1 MLLGVNV
8 DHVATL
14 REARGTAY
22 PSPLQAALLAVKS
35 GADSITIH
43 LREDRRHIQDAD
55 VKALCRTCATR
66 INLEMAVTAEMVT
79 IALKRRPADVCLV
92 PEKRDPSPPRY
103 SKTPVLSAPQVG
115 VA

>member
-14 REARGTAY
+14 RQARYALLPDSPNAE
-22 PSPLQAALLAVKS
+22 PSPLVGALDAKEG

-55 VKALCRTCATR
+55 VAEVRAGIATKL
-66 INLEMAVTAEMVT
+66 NLERAEAVGTHAYVGQ
-79 IALKRRPADVCLV
+79 
-92 PEKRDPSPPRY
+92 SG
-103 SKTPVLSAPQVG
+103 QVG
-115 VA
+115 V